1 MFPLQQAEVKKRNL
15 AKNIFLAF
23 FIFLIIAI
31 SFFAGA
37 YFSQK
42 NKTIGQ
48 LAENINVY
56 VGSLNGK
63 YNTDSSGRLSQ
74 NIDFNLYWDLWDKL
88 KTDFVDNGQLTEK
101 EMFYGSLRGL
111 ADSLKDPYTLFLD
124 PKETKKFNDDL
135 SGTFE
140 GIGAEIGIR
149 NDILTVVA
157 PLSGMPAEK
166 AGLKAGDQIFAINGT
181 STVSMSVDEAITL
194 IRGPKDTKV
203 TLTIYRQGFKETK
216 DFEVVRDVI
225 YVKSVETEF
234 RVDGLYVIKVSNF
247 NEDTANLLSNAA
259 RDILTKNP
267 KGIILDLRN
276 NPGGFLETAVSM
288 SSEWVDNEKVVIEKF
303 GDGHEESYVSEG
315 RARLKDYKTVV
326 LVNGGSASAS
336 EIVAG
341 ALKDYGLAII
351 VGEKTYGKGSVQS
364 LENMNDGSTLKITIA
379 KWLTPKG
386 TSINKEGIA
395 PDVEVKLTEDDYKNN
410 KDPQLDKA
418 VEILLADK
426 K

>member
-1 MFPLQQAEVKKRNL
+1 MLFSKKTENKKRNL
-15 AKNIFLAF
+15 TGKIFLV
-23 FIFLIIAI
+23 IFVLLLIGA
-31 SFFAGA
+31 SFLAGA
-37 YFSQK
+37 YYSQK
-42 NKTIGQ
+42 NKVISDFAKNG
-48 LAENINVY
+48 NVF
-56 VGSLNGK
+56 VGLLSGK
-63 YNTDSSGRLSQ
+63 YNTDSDGRLSQ

-124 PKETKKFNDDL
+124 PKETKKFSDDL

-140 GIGAEIGIR
+140 GIGAEIGLR
-149 NDILTVVA
+149 DDILTIVA

-181 STVSMSVDEAITL
+181 STISLSVDGAVNL

-203 TLTIYRQGFKETK
+203 TLTIYRQGFKETR
-216 DFEVVRDVI
+216 DFEIMRDVI

-234 RVDGLYVIKVSNF
+234 RADGLYVIKVSNF
-247 NEDTANLLSNAA
+247 NEDTAGLFSEAA

-267 KGIILDLRN
+267 KGVILDLRN
-276 NPGGFLETAVSM
+276 NPGGFLETAVAM
-288 SSEWVDNEKVVIEKF
+288 SSEWVDNNKVVIEKF

-341 ALKDYGLAII
+341 ALKDYGLAVI

-364 LENMNDGSTLKITIA
+364 LENMEDGSTLKITIA
-379 KWLTPKG
+379 KWLTPNG
-386 TSINKEGIA
+386 TSINKEGIT
-395 PDVEVKLTEDDYKNN
+395 PDVEIKFTGEDYANN
-410 KDPQLDKA
+410 KDPQMDKA
-418 VEILLADK
+418 IEILLTN
-426 K
+426 